1 MVSVNDA
8 KLILFDIDCTLL
20 WTRGAGREAMRYAM
34 LEIYG
39 TNAGIDQHTFG
50 GKTDWQCLSELLT
63 PQGFTPQQ
71 IEARMAEY
79 DVAMGRHL
87 ATVIRDFEVTA
98 CPAALELVDEL
109 HHRPDTHLALVTGN
123 CRSSAPVK
131 LQAVGINP
139 ALFPVGAYGSEALE
153 RDHLPPLAV
162 ARAIDHYRQQYA
174 PQQVIVVGD
183 TPADVQC
190 ARAIGAVAV
199 AVRTGFCQPGELETS
214 APDVILDDLTT
225 FSAYL

>member
-1 MVSVNDA
+1 MVSDA

-20 WTRGAGREAMRYAM
+20 WTRGAGREAMRHAM
-34 LEIYG
+34 LEVYG
-39 TNAGIDQHTFG
+39 DNTGIDAHTFG
-50 GKTDWQCLSELLT
+50 GKTDWQCLVELLT
-63 PQGFTPQQ
+63 PQGFTHAQ
-71 IEARMAEY
+71 IEAGMAAY
-79 DVAMGRHL
+79 DVAMGKHL
-87 ATVIRDFEVTA
+87 ARVIRDFEVTA
-98 CPAALELVDEL
+98 CPAALELVAEL
-109 HHRPDTHLALVTGN
+109 HARPDTQLALVTGN

-131 LQAVGINP
+131 LQAAGFDT

-162 ARAIDHYRQQYA
+162 ARAINHYRQQYA

-199 AVRTGFCQPGELETS
+199 AVRTGYCQSGELEAC
-214 APDVILDDLTT
+214 APDVILDDLST
-225 FSAYL
+225 FSAYLS